1 MALQRSKTLP
11 HSWKSPPPQQIA
23 TNYIAERQ
31 LTLAANDIC
40 HETRMMF
47 STGGIFAQ
55 PA

>member
-1 MALQRSKTLP
+1 MAVQPEQDCPKPES
-11 HSWKSPPPQQIA
+11 SPPQQIA

-47 STGGIFAQ
+47 STGGLSAQ